1 MLMKIKA
8 LKAFTLIELIV
19 VIAIIG
25 VLAAILIPSL
35 TGYVAEARTNT
46 ANANAKLVY
55 NNAMVI
61 TSEMTIAG
69 HVLTVDG
76 AGNGGLGGISFS
88 GPIPALPS
96 APIDVSALGDL
107 NQAKFA
113 QALGANMGGS
123 TEGSAGW
130 YKVEFYED
138 GSPACA
144 WWAKSQGDVMIGSW
158 PDARS
163 PEDNSEGETIEEVDS

>member
-1 MLMKIKA
+1 MMKIKA

-61 TSEMTIAG
+61 TAEMSIAG

-76 AGNGGLGGISFS
+76 TGSGRWSGGPFS
-88 GPIPALPS
+88 GPIPAKPS
-96 APIDVSALGDL
+96 APIDVSALGNL
-107 NQAKFA
+107 NQARFA

-123 TEGSAGW
+123 SDGSAGW
-130 YKVEFYED
+130 YMVEFYED
-138 GSPACA
+138 GTPACA

-158 PDARS
+158 PETRTPD
-163 PEDNSEGETIEEVDS
+163 DNASGETIQNVGS